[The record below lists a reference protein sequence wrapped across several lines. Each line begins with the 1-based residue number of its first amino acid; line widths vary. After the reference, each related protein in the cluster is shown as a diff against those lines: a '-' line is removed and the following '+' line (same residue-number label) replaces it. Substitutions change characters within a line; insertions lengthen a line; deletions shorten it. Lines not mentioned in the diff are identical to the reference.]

1 MVLVAY
7 VIQEVVSFA
16 LNFDPNAFWKILLL
30 AFGSIA
36 GELVVNLVT
45 ASIET
50 EFYKKAR
57 NDLYSCAYEKIF
69 SKDLDIHSEYDNNY
83 YVSVFMND
91 IKTLSNEYFMKL
103 NDSIAYA
110 FLFVLSTVYLFF
122 ISPWIALIIIGSAF
136 IIVGIPLFTGNTLQK
151 SKMDSSKMME
161 IFTKKITDSIAFFTL
176 IKLYKVEN
184 YDSKENT
191 KAIADM
197 TEAEKKFTRK
207 SKYVDAL
214 TTVIGSLSVISTFV
228 LGAYLVYKGTVIVGD
243 LVASIQISSYIIN
256 SIVGFMTG
264 LMGVISCKPIIK
276 KINELL
282 IKTNRDK
289 PEKIDAEKPLDIKV
303 ENLEFN
309 YKDKEESLFSNLSFE
324 IKTGSKTLVQGPSGK
339 GKSTLFKLLLGYYTN
354 YKGNIT
360 YQGKEVTQIDN
371 SLYDS
376 CLLVPQDTILF
387 NDTLRHNIVMGCI
400 VSEDKLNEVIKL
412 THLTELVEKQE
423 HGLDEMIL
431 DNGANFSGGEKQRIN
446 LARAL
451 IRNPK
456 VLFLDESFSALDID
470 TENAIRSE
478 LFKRDITILEISHR
492 ENINYHYDNKIVL
505 G

>member
-1 MVLVAY
+1 M
-7 VIQEVVSFA
+7 
-16 LNFDPNAFWKILLL
+16 
-30 AFGSIA
+30 
-36 GELVVNLVT
+36 
-45 ASIET
+45 
-50 EFYKKAR
+50 
-57 NDLYSCAYEKIF
+57 
-69 SKDLDIHSEYDNNY
+69 
-83 YVSVFMND
+83 
-91 IKTLSNEYFMKL
+91 
-103 NDSIAYA
+103 
-110 FLFVLSTVYLFF
+110 
-122 ISPWIALIIIGSAF
+122 
-136 IIVGIPLFTGNTLQK
+136 
-151 SKMDSSKMME
+151 
-161 IFTKKITDSIAFFTL
+161 

-191 KAIADM
+191 KAISDM

-324 IKTGSKTLVQGPSGK
+324 IKTGSKTLAQGPSGK
-339 GKSTLFKLLLGYYTN
+339 GKSTLFKLILGYYTN
-354 YKGNIT
+354 YKGDIT

-376 CLLVPQDTILF
+376 CLLVPQDSILF
-387 NDTLRHNIVMGCI
+387 NDTLRHNIVMGCT

-412 THLTELVEKQE
+412 THLTELVEKKE

-431 DNGANFSGGEKQRIN
+431 DNGANFSGGEKQRIS

-456 VLFLDESFSALDID
+456 VLFLDESFSALYID

-478 LFKRDITILEISHR
+478 LFKKDITILENSHR

>member
-1 MVLVAY
+1 
-7 VIQEVVSFA
+7 
-16 LNFDPNAFWKILLL
+16 
-30 AFGSIA
+30 
-36 GELVVNLVT
+36 
-45 ASIET
+45 
-50 EFYKKAR
+50 
-57 NDLYSCAYEKIF
+57 
-69 SKDLDIHSEYDNNY
+69 
-83 YVSVFMND
+83 MND
-91 IKTLSNEYFMKL
+91 IKTISNEYFMKL

-110 FLFVLSTVYLFF
+110 FSFVLSTVYLFF
-122 ISPWIALIIIGSAF
+122 ISPWIALIIIVSAF

-161 IFTKKITDSIAFFTL
+161 IFTKKITDSIAFFSL

-191 KAIADM
+191 KAISDM

-289 PEKIDAEKPLDIKV
+289 PEKINAEKPLDVKV
-303 ENLEFN
+303 ENIEFN
-309 YKDKEESLFSNLSFE
+309 YKVKEESLFSNLSFE

-376 CLLVPQDTILF
+376 CLLVPQDSIFSTIL
-387 NDTLRHNIVMGCI
+387 
-400 VSEDKLNEVIKL
+400 
-412 THLTELVEKQE
+412 
-423 HGLDEMIL
+423 
-431 DNGANFSGGEKQRIN
+431 
-446 LARAL
+446 
-451 IRNPK
+451 
-456 VLFLDESFSALDID
+456 
-470 TENAIRSE
+470 
-478 LFKRDITILEISHR
+478 
-492 ENINYHYDNKIVL
+492 
-505 G
+505 